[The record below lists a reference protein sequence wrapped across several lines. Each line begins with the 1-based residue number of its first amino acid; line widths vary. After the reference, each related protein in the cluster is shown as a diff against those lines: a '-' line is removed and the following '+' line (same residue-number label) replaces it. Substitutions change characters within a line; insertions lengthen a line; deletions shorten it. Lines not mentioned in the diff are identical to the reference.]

1 MRKKDRG
8 QKEGRR
14 ASSRSNVDDVGSPT
28 TVRPG
33 PPCACRHRWLQTPTV
48 REGNDPGRRAFYPL
62 PKRPAVSR
70 ADTLSGGE
78 CSTTKTLRA
87 WLRGWPGPPPPRGL
101 SSPVRQPQRERRR
114 VGAGGDRLA
123 LAAIQWKVRLG
134 RRAASG
140 AATHHVMQKLQMSLL
155 GGPSPEPGL
164 PTLLMWGPT
173 PPPPGS
179 LTGADASGQHGCV
192 SRYSLEAAKTR
203 PSTLPLARPT
213 PAVTS
218 ATPRTNDRALA
229 SPVPSPPARQRG
241 DTTGPRL
248 PCGVPG

>member
-33 PPCACRHRWLQTPTV
+33 PLCACRHRWLQTPTV

-173 PPPPGS
+173 PPPRLSHGRRCVGATRMREPLQPGGGENTPFHPPTRQAYAGS
-179 LTGADASGQHGCV
+179 DIRHASH
-192 SRYSLEAAKTR
+192 E
-203 PSTLPLARPT
+203 
-213 PAVTS
+213 
-218 ATPRTNDRALA
+218 
-229 SPVPSPPARQRG
+229 
-241 DTTGPRL
+241 
-248 PCGVPG
+248 